1 MDNGRKE
8 IQNEEDKVAL
18 DDAVRMG
25 TNLDYKNAKSRT
37 IKTTYSP

>member
-18 DDAVRMG
+18 DDAVRMV
-25 TNLDYKNAKSRT
+25 TNLDY
-37 IKTTYSP
+37 